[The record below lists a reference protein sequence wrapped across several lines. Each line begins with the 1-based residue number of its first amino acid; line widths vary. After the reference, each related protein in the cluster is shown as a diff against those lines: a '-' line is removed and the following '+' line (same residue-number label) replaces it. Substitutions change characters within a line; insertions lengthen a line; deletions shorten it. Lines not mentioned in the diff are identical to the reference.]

1 MNKQALLLALLILL
15 LQSSSNAQ
23 FYSYRADANVT
34 TDGNGFVTQWGNSNN
49 PATNSL
55 AQINANNRPRLVSNA
70 LNGKPAIEFD
80 GNDILQSSSQIQL
93 SSFTVFTVFNSTNT
107 SLGIVYEH
115 GQNTNTTEGS
125 FLSTSNN
132 STVAVRRGGES
143 VLNHVQNW
151 AHDGQYRI
159 VTHTFRS
166 IQPRISFRING
177 VDLGLSATNNAV
189 SATANQFLNIGA
201 RVGPTLGLQG
211 RIAEIIFHNGEL
223 TLAQIDSV
231 ERALSA
237 KYNIA
242 VQPIPGEQ
250 LAYWLRADSGVDTTS
265 AGRVTSWANS
275 AQTVNPATQSNN
287 TRRPRFIAQGLNGKP
302 VVEFDGNDVLITTNN
317 ISLNEQTIFAV
328 FNSTSS
334 VSSIICEHSQNAN
347 TDNGSFLTTSV
358 GSTLLFRR
366 ATFSSVGANYVEN
379 WGNDSAYRVITTWFA
394 SNDSVAMRINGNTV
408 SLTKGGSTS
417 GNAND
422 KFYIGGR
429 GTTADFGLVG
439 RIAELI
445 VYNRVLSQ
453 AERDTVEQYLSRKY
467 NIPFPTS
474 YSSARINSNGVQ
486 PFGSTGLSIG
496 FSGVNTS
503 GTVTVQRFNSP
514 AQNVSFSDTP
524 PINVSQYRYEITSVG
539 LGFSQ
544 AELRFNRTQ
553 IPNAGITNANTVSV
567 YRRPT
572 PGTGAF
578 SILPNAYNASFPD
591 EVRATTTAFSEFIL
605 ASDDNQLP
613 VELTEFGFRKVDF
626 GIELHWKTATE
637 LNNSGFEVQRRSE
650 NRGASAEWQVLGFVR
665 GAGTTTEAQSYSFLD
680 RTASGKVQYRL
691 KQIDFD
697 GQFEYSNIIEVDAGA
712 PKQFALEQNYPNPF
726 NPTTTISYQLPVAS
740 QVSLKVY
747 DVLGREVM
755 TLVNGKQEAGVY
767 NLSLN
772 GATLSSGIYFYRL
785 QSGNFVQT
793 KKMMLVK

>member
-1 MNKQALLLALLILL
+1 MKKQRLLFVLLLLL
-15 LQSSSNAQ
+15 LQTSSKAQ
-23 FYSYRADANVT
+23 FYWFRADANVT
-34 TDGNGFVTQWGNSNN
+34 TDGNGFVTQWRNSSD
-49 PATNSL
+49 PATNPL

-93 SSFTVFTVFNSTNT
+93 GSFTVFTVFNSTNT

-115 GQNTNTTEGS
+115 STNTNTNDGS
-125 FLSTSNN
+125 FLSTSIN

-143 VLNHVQNW
+143 VLNNVQNW

-166 IQPRISFRING
+166 TQPRISFRING
-177 VDLGLSATNNAV
+177 VDLGLPATNNAN
-189 SATANQFLNIGA
+189 TNIANQFLHIGA
-201 RVGPTLGLQG
+201 RAGATLGLQG

-237 KYNIA
+237 KYNLEI
-242 VQPIPGEQ
+242 QPIPGEQ
-250 LAYWLRADSGVDTTS
+250 LAYWLRADRGIDTTS

-275 AQTVNPATQSNN
+275 AQTVNPATQSNDA
-287 TRRPRFIAQGLNGKP
+287 RRPRFIAQGLNGRP
-302 VVEFDGNDVLITTNN
+302 AIEFDGNDVLISTNN
-317 ISLNEQTIFAV
+317 ISLNQQTIFAV

-334 VSSIICEHSQNAN
+334 GVKIICEHSQDAN
-347 TDNGSFLTTSV
+347 TNNGSFLTTSV
-358 GSTLLFRR
+358 GNTLLFRR
-366 ATFSSVGANYVEN
+366 STTSSVGANYVEN
-379 WGNDSAYRVITTWFA
+379 WGNDGAYRVITTSF
-394 SNDSVAMRINGNTV
+394 SPNNSVAMRINGHTV
-408 SLTKGGSTS
+408 SLITGGFTS

-422 KFYIGGR
+422 KLYIGGR
-429 GTTADFGLVG
+429 GINGDLGLVG

-445 VYNRVLSQ
+445 VYNRLLSQ

-467 NIPFPTS
+467 NIPFPAS

-486 PFGSTGLSIG
+486 PFGGTGLSIN
-496 FSGVNTS
+496 FSGISTL

-514 AQNVSFSDTP
+514 AQNVSFSGTP
-524 PINVSQYRYEITSVG
+524 PINVSQYRYEITRVG
-539 LGFSQ
+539 LTFSQ
-544 AELRFNRTQ
+544 AELRFDRTQ
-553 IPNAGITNANTVSV
+553 IPNSGITNPQTVTV
-567 YRRPT
+567 YGRPNS
-572 PGTGAF
+572 GLGAF
-578 SILPNAYNASFPD
+578 SALTNAYNASFPN
-591 EVRATTTAFSEFIL
+591 EVRATAFGFGEFIFG
-605 ASDDNQLP
+605 SSDNQLSLIQP
-613 VELTEFGFRKVDF
+613 NE
-626 GIELHWKTATE
+626 
-637 LNNSGFEVQRRSE
+637 
-650 NRGASAEWQVLGFVR
+650 
-665 GAGTTTEAQSYSFLD
+665 
-680 RTASGKVQYRL
+680 GK
-691 KQIDFD
+691 
-697 GQFEYSNIIEVDAGA
+697 

-740 QVSLKVY
+740 TVTLKVY

-772 GATLSSGIYFYRL
+772 GATLSSGVYFYRL

>member
-23 FYSYRADANVT
+23 FYWYRADANVT
-34 TDGNGFVTQWGNSNN
+34 TDGNGFVTQWRNSSD

-80 GNDILQSSSQIQL
+80 GNDILQSSSPIEL
-93 SSFTVFTVFNSTNT
+93 GSFTVFTVFNSTNT

-115 GQNTNTTEGS
+115 SQNTNTNNGS
-125 FLSTSNN
+125 FLSTSIN
-132 STVAVRRGGES
+132 STVAVRRSGES

-166 IQPRISFRING
+166 TQPRISFRING
-177 VDLGLSATNNAV
+177 VDLGLSATNNAG
-189 SATANQFLNIGA
+189 STTANQFLNIGA

-237 KYNIA
+237 KYNLELP
-242 VQPIPGEQ
+242 PIPGEQ
-250 LAYWLRADSGVDTTS
+250 LAYWLRADRGIDTTS

-275 AQTVNPATQSNN
+275 APAANSATQSSDA
-287 TRRPRFIAQGLNGKP
+287 RRPRFIAQGLNGRP
-302 VVEFDGNDVLITTNN
+302 AIEFDGNDVLISTNN
-317 ISLNEQTIFAV
+317 ISLNQQTIFAV
-328 FNSTSS
+328 FNSTSPD
-334 VSSIICEHSQNAN
+334 VKIICEHSQNAN
-347 TDNGSFLTTSV
+347 TNNGSFLTTSI
-358 GSTLLFRR
+358 GNTLLFRR

-474 YSSARINSNGVQ
+474 YSSARIISNGVQ

-514 AQNVSFSDTP
+514 AQNVSFSGTP
-524 PINVSQYRYEITSVG
+524 PINVSQYRYEITRVG
-539 LGFSQ
+539 LTFSQ

-553 IPNAGITNANTVSV
+553 IPNSAITNPQTVTV
-567 YRRPT
+567 YGRPNS
-572 PGTGAF
+572 GLGAF
-578 SILPNAYNASFPD
+578 SALTNTYNASFPD
-591 EVRATTTAFSEFIL
+591 EVRATAFGFGEFIFG
-605 ASDDNQLP
+605 SSDNQLS
-613 VELTEFGFRKVDF
+613 L
-626 GIELHWKTATE
+626 IQ
-637 LNNSGFEVQRRSE
+637 LNE
-650 NRGASAEWQVLGFVR
+650 
-665 GAGTTTEAQSYSFLD
+665 
-680 RTASGKVQYRL
+680 GK
-691 KQIDFD
+691 
-697 GQFEYSNIIEVDAGA
+697 
-712 PKQFALEQNYPNPF
+712 PKQYALLQNYPNPF

-755 TLVNGKQEAGVY
+755 TLVNGRQDAGVY

>member
-1 MNKQALLLALLILL
+1 MNKQRFLLVLLLLL
-15 LQSSSNAQ
+15 LQTSSKAQ
-23 FYSYRADANVT
+23 FYWFRADANVT
-34 TDGNGFVTQWGNSNN
+34 TDGNGFVTQWRNSSD
-49 PATNSL
+49 PATNPL

-80 GNDILQSSSQIQL
+80 GNDILQSSSQIAL
-93 SSFTVFTVFNSTNT
+93 GSFTVFTVFNSTNT

-115 GQNTNTTEGS
+115 SQNTNSNDGS
-125 FLSTSNN
+125 FLSTSIN

-166 IQPRISFRING
+166 TQPRISFRING
-177 VDLGLSATNNAV
+177 VDLGLSATNNAG
-189 SATANQFLNIGA
+189 STTANQFLNIGA

-223 TLAQIDSV
+223 TLSQIDSV

-237 KYNIA
+237 KYNLEI
-242 VQPIPGEQ
+242 QPIPGEQ
-250 LAYWLRADSGVDTTS
+250 LAYWLRADRGVDTTS

-275 AQTVNPATQSNN
+275 AQTVNPATQSND
-287 TRRPRFIAQGLNGKP
+287 TRRPRFIAQGLNGRP
-302 VVEFDGNDVLITTNN
+302 AIEFDGNDVLISTNN
-317 ISLNEQTIFAV
+317 ISLNQQTIFSV

-334 VSSIICEHSQNAN
+334 VLSIICEHSQNTN
-347 TDNGSFLTTSV
+347 TDNGSYLTTSV
-358 GSTLLFRR
+358 GNTLLFRR
-366 ATFSSVGANYVEN
+366 ATTSSVGANYVEN
-379 WGNDSAYRVITTWFA
+379 WGNDGTYRVITTWFA

-429 GTTADFGLVG
+429 GTTADFGLRG

-496 FSGVNTS
+496 FSGVNTI

-514 AQNVSFSDTP
+514 AQNVSFSGTP

-553 IPNAGITNANTVSV
+553 IPNSAITNPQTVTV
-567 YRRPT
+567 YGRPNS
-572 PGTGAF
+572 GLGAF
-578 SILPNAYNASFPD
+578 SALTNAYNASFPD
-591 EVRATTTAFSEFIL
+591 EVRATAFGFGEFIFG
-605 ASDDNQLP
+605 SSDNQLS
-613 VELTEFGFRKVDF
+613 L
-626 GIELHWKTATE
+626 I
-637 LNNSGFEVQRRSE
+637 QRNE
-650 NRGASAEWQVLGFVR
+650 
-665 GAGTTTEAQSYSFLD
+665 
-680 RTASGKVQYRL
+680 GK
-691 KQIDFD
+691 
-697 GQFEYSNIIEVDAGA
+697 

-740 QVSLKVY
+740 QVSLKVF

-755 TLVNGKQEAGVY
+755 TLVNGRQDAGVY

-772 GATLSSGIYFYRL
+772 AATLSSGIYFYRL